1 MQIMALNVPIF
12 MKMKCFLWVFSF
24 IPLGNVDMCVIVKK
38 KVCLF
43 SSSTDFFFLK
53 CMISE
58 LDFGLRYILL
68 ISFSNL

>member
-43 SSSTDFFFLK
+43 SSSTDFFFP
-53 CMISE
+53 E
-58 LDFGLRYILL
+58 VYDF
-68 ISFSNL
+68 